1 MRKDPRKKAKEL
13 AKYLREER
21 PDYHYLKAVF
31 RHLRN
36 ELNIEV
42 ERNSKA
48 LPEVPTE
55 EELKKFY
62 DVVWKA
68 RNTQDLLIIK
78 ILLYTGARVSE
89 LVSMKL
95 ADVDLDLCQIRIRQG
110 KGGKDRVVP
119 FPDHFKETVAQH
131 MAAMKDKGASFLFES
146 SWKKP
151 YSDRGIRKMLERYAE
166 DAGLE
171 KSFSPHKMRHFLFS
185 WLKKQGID
193 DALIQPYSGH
203 ASRKSLEVYSRL
215 SLSVAQDEYNIAI
228 KKFPV

>member
-1 MRKDPRKKAKEL
+1 M
-13 AKYLREER
+13 YLC
-21 PDYHYLKAVF
+21 
-31 RHLRN
+31 
-36 ELNIEV
+36 LNTPEV

-89 LVSMKL
+89 LVGMKL

-131 MAAMKDKGASFLFES
+131 MAAMKEQGASFLFES

-151 YSDRGIRKMLERYAE
+151 YSDRGIRKMLERYAQ

-171 KSFSPHKMRHFLFS
+171 RSFSPHKMRHFLLS

>member
-1 MRKDPRKKAKEL
+1 
-13 AKYLREER
+13 
-21 PDYHYLKAVF
+21 
-31 RHLRN
+31 
-36 ELNIEV
+36 
-42 ERNSKA
+42 
-48 LPEVPTE
+48 
-55 EELKKFY
+55 
-62 DVVWKA
+62 
-68 RNTQDLLIIK
+68 
-78 ILLYTGARVSE
+78 
-89 LVSMKL
+89 MKL

>member
-31 RHLRN
+31 RHLRA

-42 ERNSKA
+42 ERNNKA

-89 LVSMKL
+89 LVGMKL
-95 ADVDLDLCQIRIRQG
+95 TDVDLDLCQIRIRQG

-131 MAAMKDKGASFLFES
+131 MAAMKTKGASFLFES

-171 KSFSPHKMRHFLFS
+171 RSFSPHKMRHFLLS

>member
-31 RHLRN
+31 RHLRT

-42 ERNSKA
+42 ERTNKA

-55 EELKKFY
+55 EELRKFY

-78 ILLYTGARVSE
+78 TLLYTGARVSE
-89 LVSMKL
+89 LVSIKL
-95 ADVDLDLCQIRIRQG
+95 TDVDLDLCQIRIRQG

-119 FPDHFKETVAQH
+119 FPDHFKETVAHHIQT
-131 MAAMKDKGASFLFES
+131 MKDKGAAFLFES

-151 YSDRGIRKMLERYAE
+151 YTDRGIRKMLERYAE
-166 DAGLE
+166 EAGLE
-171 KSFSPHKMRHFLFS
+171 KSFSPHKMRHFLLS

-215 SLSVAQDEYNIAI
+215 SLSVAQDEYNLAI
-228 KKFPV
+228 KKFPI